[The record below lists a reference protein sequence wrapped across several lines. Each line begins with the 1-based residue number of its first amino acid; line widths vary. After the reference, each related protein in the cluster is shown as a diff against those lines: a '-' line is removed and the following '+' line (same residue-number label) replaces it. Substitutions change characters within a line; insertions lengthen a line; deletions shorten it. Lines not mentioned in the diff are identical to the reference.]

1 MTSLTMRYYVP
12 LRVSPCIDSVD
23 LPTIRSGIILM
34 HQIRCR
40 LVELEGI
47 EQAEK
52 KQDYVELKLL
62 TICNG

>member
-12 LRVSPCIDSVD
+12 LRVSPCIDCVD
-23 LPTIRSGIILM
+23 LPAIRSGIILM
-34 HQIRCR
+34 HQIRCG

>member
-12 LRVSPCIDSVD
+12 LRVSPSIDSVD

-52 KQDYVELKLL
+52 KQDYVESKLL

>member
-12 LRVSPCIDSVD
+12 LRVSPCIDCVD